1 MRIIQAEASG
11 FCFGVKHAV
20 DTAFQLLTDRSDTN
34 GRKLY
39 MLGELIHNQPV
50 INELT
55 SRGMERIDDY
65 RDIPDHSK
73 VIIRAHGVSPLI
85 LDNLTKRGCEVV
97 NCTCP
102 FVSKIHKLV
111 RKAVEEGYSILL
123 AGRPGHPEVEGILG
137 VAPDRSIIIESAEQV
152 KNMNFEEKKWALF
165 SQTTFS
171 VTEYQQISDV
181 LQKQIANLRIFDTIC
196 ITTENRQT
204 EAARIARQANVMIVI
219 GCAGSSNTMKLLD
232 VCQSLCG
239 ETYLVEQ
246 PDDVSAILENRDTAD
261 LVVGVTAGAST
272 PERIIREVIQAMTEN
287 EVLQN
292 QQEQVDVDFS
302 DFIDNIPHLKR
313 GATVKGVIVR
323 YDSENVY
330 VDVRDKSEGRIPRH
344 EFDGDPDFDL
354 DQAIQDHTE
363 IDVYVRNIR
372 NSDLGKEI
380 LLSKARVD
388 FGKYK
393 ALIEEAFQEKQ
404 PVSVKVINTVKDGVI
419 ATYGGVDIYI
429 HRTQL
434 EMSMVNDLEPY
445 KGQTLEILV
454 TQYDPDK
461 KRLRVSGSRRAL
473 LAAERREKADQ
484 VWAEIEVSKEY
495 DGVVRS
501 LTDFG
506 AFVDIGGVDGLVHVS
521 ELSWNRIRHP
531 SEIVNVGDEI
541 RVYVKDFDSEK
552 KRISLGYKR
561 MEDDPYHDVETRFP
575 IGSIVRGIVVRM
587 FPFGAFIEIAPG
599 VDALCHISQISDVRL
614 VKPNDVL
621 AEGMEVDAR
630 VLEVSNENRRI
641 SISIKEVEPINP
653 VDMGESAPA
662 DSDSVPTGYVSDQDK
677 FNSSATDSDIS
688 QSSVEAP
695 VAETAAPE
703 EVPAEPATEEAVVE
717 EVVSEE
723 APAEAAAEE
732 PAAEE
737 PVSEEVPAEAAA
749 EEPAAEEPVSE
760 ESPAEAAAE
769 EPAAEEPV
777 SEEAPAEI
785 AAEEPA
791 AEEIEEKGKE

>member
-1 MRIIQAEASG
+1 MEIIRADSSG
-11 FCFGVKHAV
+11 FCFGVRHAV
-20 DTAFQLLTDRSDTN
+20 DTAYGLISSRDEQID
-34 GRKLY
+34 GQKVY
-39 MLGELIHNQPV
+39 MLGELIHNRIV
-50 INELT
+50 INELKEN
-55 SRGMERIDDY
+55 GMLQIDNCE
-65 RDIPDHSK
+65 DIPDGSK
-73 VIIRAHGVSPLI
+73 VLIRAHGIPPETYAVL
-85 LDNLTKRGCEVV
+85 KRKNCEIID
-97 NCTCP
+97 CTCP
-102 FVSKIHKLV
+102 FVSKIHRLV
-111 RKAVEEGYSILL
+111 RQAVEDGYDIII
-123 AGRPGHPEVEGILG
+123 AGREGHPEVEGIFG
-137 VAPDRSIIIESAEQV
+137 IAPERSIIIDSAE
-152 KNMNFEEKKWALF
+152 KAKKLNLTAEKYALI

-171 VTEYQQISDV
+171 VAEYQQIRAV
-181 LQKQIANLRIFDTIC
+181 LQKQIANFEIFDTIC
-196 ITTENRQT
+196 ITTENRQK
-204 EAARIARQANVMIVI
+204 EAERIASSVDMMIVI
-219 GCAGSSNTMKLLD
+219 GSKGSSNTMKLLE
-232 VCQSLCG
+232 VCKSRCG
-239 ETYLVEQ
+239 ETYLIEQ
-246 PDDVSAILENRDTAD
+246 SEELLPILKNRDLKNAR
-261 LVVGVTAGAST
+261 VGVTAGAST

-292 QQEQVDVDFS
+292 QQEQVDVSFS

-372 NSDLGKEI
+372 NSDMGKEI

-393 ALIEEAFQEKQ
+393 ALIEDAFQTKQ
-404 PVSVKVINTVKDGVI
+404 PVTVKVINTVKDGVI

-434 EMSMVNDLEPY
+434 EMNMVNDLEPY

-484 VWAEIEVSKEY
+484 VWSDIEVGKEY

-531 SEIVNVGDEI
+531 SEVVNVGDEI
-541 RVYVKDFDSEK
+541 RVYVKDFDSER

-561 MEDDPYHDVETRFP
+561 VEDDPYHDVETRFP

-587 FPFGAFIEIAPG
+587 FPFGAFVEIAPG

-653 VDMGESAPA
+653 EMSDDASQTDGTGEGVP
-662 DSDSVPTGYVSDQDK
+662 SDYVSDQDQ
-677 FNSSATDSDIS
+677 FNAPSDEAELS
-688 QSSVEAP
+688 QL
-695 VAETAAPE
+695 TPE
-703 EVPAEPATEEAVVE
+703 VTEEAENDSDAAAVESEAAVVE
-717 EVVSEE
+717 SDESV
-723 APAEAAAEE
+723 AESDAAVEE
-732 PAAEE
+732 PAADE
-737 PVSEEVPAEAAA
+737 
-749 EEPAAEEPVSE
+749 
-760 ESPAEAAAE
+760 
-769 EPAAEEPV
+769 
-777 SEEAPAEI
+777 
-785 AAEEPA
+785 
-791 AEEIEEKGKE
+791 EEKS